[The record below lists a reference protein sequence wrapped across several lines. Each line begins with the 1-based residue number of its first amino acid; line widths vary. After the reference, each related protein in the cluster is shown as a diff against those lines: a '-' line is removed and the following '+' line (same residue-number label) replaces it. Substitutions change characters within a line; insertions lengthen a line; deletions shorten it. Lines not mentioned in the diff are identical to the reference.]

1 VFEGEPKRQQAGGG
15 SIYGNETTRAG
26 GFRLNFACMV
36 CAASYLRKK
45 GKPGR
50 L

>member
-1 VFEGEPKRQQAGGG
+1 VFEGEPKREQAGGG
-15 SIYGNETTRAG
+15 SICGNEMARAVAL
-26 GFRLNFACMV
+26 RLKVACMV